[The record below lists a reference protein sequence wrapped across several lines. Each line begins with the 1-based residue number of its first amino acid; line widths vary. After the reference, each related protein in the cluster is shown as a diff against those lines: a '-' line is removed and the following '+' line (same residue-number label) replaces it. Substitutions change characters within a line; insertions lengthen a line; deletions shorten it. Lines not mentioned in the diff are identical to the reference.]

1 MTFLGTLKG
10 DALGKYTYKDEAFMS
25 ASVGDYAQTMSAI
38 KSDDST
44 KKWIGRVIGFIMMW
58 AGLSLL
64 VGPVTMLLDFIPFV
78 GTMGSSVIRF
88 ALGIVAFV
96 ITAVTIILVKF
107 WYIGCY

>member
-1 MTFLGTLKG
+1 
-10 DALGKYTYKDEAFMS
+10 
-25 ASVGDYAQTMSAI
+25 
-38 KSDDST
+38 
-44 KKWIGRVIGFIMMW
+44 MMW

-64 VGPVTMLLDFIPFV
+64 VCPVTMLLDFIPFV

-107 WYIGCY
+107 WYIWLLLIIGAVGYGYYKRKMRVQHLPHK

>member
-1 MTFLGTLKG
+1 
-10 DALGKYTYKDEAFMS
+10 
-25 ASVGDYAQTMSAI
+25 
-38 KSDDST
+38 
-44 KKWIGRVIGFIMMW
+44 MW

-107 WYIGCY
+107 WYIWLLLIIGAVGYGYYKKKNASAAPAA